1 MKKILALLMVAAMIF
16 SFAACK
22 KDDESPADVT
32 AATVKSDE
40 EKNAGKDKA
49 QQLAQQ
55 QQQQG
60 EAATE
65 VVTSVGESGEVVT
78 EIVTEAAPVDTGFN
92 SVDFDEIAAFYQ
104 AAATKT
110 ANDEKDPAGNQTMVL
125 VGEISG
131 DGAIGTVLEVLNP
144 IVADVLADNST
155 ATDYVPGANR
165 GDLLGSDISDA
176 YAYTEDGKTYVYIE
190 LKDQTDGP
198 DCDGHEAG
206 PVARGIGTLGSI
218 DTALEALGAEINSGR
233 DTVTLKYNQ
242 AYIECVI
249 NEDGYVES
257 GTWHYVV
264 DVNIG
269 NAKAKISFLSATLK
283 NLKAQIEYTV
293 IAG

>member
-1 MKKILALLMVAAMIF
+1 MKNFAKKIVAIFAILAVAA
-16 SFAACK
+16 STFAGCNK
-22 KDDESPADVT
+22 KEETSAPMQYPFEVGAAADN
-32 AATVKSDE
+32 SLSLDNP
-40 EKNAGKDKA
+40 NADLDA
-49 QQLAQQ
+49 EDPVAD
-55 QQQQG
+55 
-60 EAATE
+60 ATE
-65 VVTSVGESGEVVT
+65 APVT
-78 EIVTEAAPVDTGFN
+78 EIVTEAPADTGFN

-110 ANDEKDPAGNQTMVL
+110 ATDEKHPAGNQTMVL
-125 VGEISG
+125 VGDISG

-155 ATDYVPGANR
+155 TTDYVPGANR

-218 DTALEALGAEINSGR
+218 DTALEELGAEINSGR
-233 DTVTLKYNQ
+233 DTVSLKYNQ

-269 NAKAKISFLSATLK
+269 NAKAKISFISANLK

-293 IAG
+293 VAG